1 MTPGD
6 ARQGIRLGL
15 MSTGGITVGLDVTC
29 VAEVWPVRDVSPL
42 LSAAPGLL
50 GAIDL
55 RGHQIPL
62 FDPLPLAG
70 LAPRGA
76 EPRIAVV
83 AARDGR
89 RVALGFDAI
98 EGLVQVPRDRL
109 ERHAGTEGAF
119 FAGTLETGGRIVSV
133 VEPRALLSRP
143 DIPTAS
149 AGSSGV
155 RGSAALA
162 LPVLTFDTG
171 DARFGIAAS
180 GVEATVPRQ
189 SIEMESLADG
199 AWLGIIRHHG
209 RRVPVMHLNA
219 VLGIGE
225 VRDLRMAEVVIV
237 RFPDRR
243 LVGFAVENIRRMQL
257 VSVAAARPVPAMLAV
272 RTLAIRQ
279 VVPDAADCD
288 TFLID
293 LDALRADRTLSGM
306 ASLSDEEPGATP
318 APAAADAD
326 GARIE
331 RDRYLVARAG
341 APVAIPIRQVARIV
355 MPPPQ
360 VTPLARA
367 PDWVRG
373 VFREDAATV
382 PLIDLGHRL
391 GHGRTEVSE
400 RTRVLLTGSREA
412 LTGFTVGGVDHLE
425 WSGWRSDRAGG
436 DDMLAGLVG
445 FPRLGAQG
453 VVPIV
458 DLARFEATA
467 GHG

>member
-1 MTPGD
+1 MR
-6 ARQGIRLGL
+6 A
-15 MSTGGITVGLDVTC
+15 
-29 VAEVWPVRDVSPL
+29 VSPL
-42 LSAAPGLL
+42 LAAAPGLL

-55 RGHQIPL
+55 RGHPIPL

-83 AARDGR
+83 ATRDGR
-89 RVALGFDAI
+89 RIALGFDAI
-98 EGLVQVPRDRL
+98 DGLVQVPRDRL
-109 ERHAGTEGAF
+109 ETHMGTEGAM
-119 FAGTLETGGRIVSV
+119 FAGMFETGGRIVSL
-133 VEPRALLSRP
+133 VEPRVLLSRA

-149 AGSSGV
+149 VVAAGERGA
-155 RGSAALA
+155 GSAAQA
-162 LPVLTFDTG
+162 YLTFDAG
-171 DARFGIAAS
+171 GARFGIEAT

-189 SIEMESLADG
+189 TIEPESLAEG

-209 RRVPVMHLNA
+209 RRVPVMHFNA
-219 VLGIGE
+219 VLRIGE
-225 VRDLRMAEVVIV
+225 VRDLRTAEVVIV

-243 LVGFAVENIRRMQL
+243 LVGFAVETIRRMQL
-257 VSVAAARPVPAMLAV
+257 VSLAAARPVPAMLAAA
-272 RTLAIRQ
+272 TLGIRQ

-293 LDALRADRTLSGM
+293 LDALRADGTLSGM
-306 ASLSDEEPGATP
+306 ASLSDEEPEATP
-318 APAAADAD
+318 ATAADAD
-326 GARIE
+326 GARTE

-341 APVAIPIRQVARIV
+341 APVAIPILQVAQIV
-355 MPPPQ
+355 MPPPE

-373 VFREDAATV
+373 VFRQDGATV

-391 GHGRTEVSE
+391 GRGRTEVSE
-400 RTRVLLTGSREA
+400 RTRVLLTGSRDA
-412 LTGFTVGGVDHLE
+412 FTGFIVDGVDHLE
-425 WSGWRSDRAGG
+425 WSAWRSDRVAG
-436 DDMLAGLVG
+436 DAMVAGLVG

-453 VVPIV
+453 VVPVV
-458 DLARFEATA
+458 DFGRFKAPA